1 MSEFNFS
8 TVIDILREANELGVK
23 ILYENDELSI
33 KVPKGEKLNES
44 FIQRLKAEQ
53 SLLKRYFQEY
63 TTEKPVPEITE
74 VINSGGYNPSQAPLS
89 FAQERI
95 WFIDQLEGSSQYHVS
110 SVFKLN
116 GKVSYEYLEKSF
128 KVLLDRQRALRT
140 YLIVNDETA
149 YQATQPS
156 DTWSINLH
164 QGQQFDEQKLK
175 QEIERLKKQP
185 FDLTRD
191 FMLRVDLLER
201 TGSEVYLIMTVHHI
215 ACDGMSM
222 AILFREFQEIYNAI
236 VLNKTVRLPELT
248 VQYADYAFWQRKTF
262 DEGYFD
268 KKIAYWKRQLSESKP
283 LNLPLDF
290 DRTKAALNPKGD
302 SYQFEL
308 EKETTDKVK
317 SLIATHQGVTLFSF
331 LLAVYNVVLARWSR
345 QSDVIVGSPV
355 VNRQREGLQNVVG
368 LFLNTLAL
376 RNKPGYDKPFM
387 QFLHEVRDNTV
398 EAFQN
403 QDYQFENLLG
413 QLNIKRDLNRNPLFD
428 VFFNL
433 INFKQDTYGHLE
445 GIEINSYQDNDL
457 LTAKFD
463 LNLYAREYEGKLYLN
478 CVYNGGLFK
487 RQTIEYVF
495 SQFAQL
501 VNQIASSPETHIG
514 EFDIFSQSALPEVTN
529 SVQVKKSFDPFEEID
544 QTIHGRFSEIAGKY
558 GDHIAICTQ
567 EDAISYKE
575 LDRLS
580 HQLADGLVQDDQVPA
595 ALLFDHGANMIV
607 GMLGVLKAGR
617 PYVPIDTSYP
627 VDRIIEILD
636 DSKADVIVTNGE
648 NEALAQEVISQMDRS
663 IRVINL
669 DKLPAPISSHAQDV
683 EVKPTDLAYI
693 LYTSGSTGK
702 PKGVMQS
709 HCNTLHFCRTYTN
722 ALHISPDDKL
732 TGLSNYCSDASKM
745 SIYGALLNGA
755 TLFPFDIRNDDFSR
769 FSELI
774 DQHGITI
781 YHSTPSVYRFF
792 TDTLKAKP
800 SCTSLRLV
808 VLGGEPVLVEDVE
821 RYKSYFSDSCLM
833 INGLGPTEST
843 LALQYFIDKNTK
855 TGKGYVPVGYPVAHT
870 RVDIRRPD
878 LELADVYEEGELVFH
893 SKYLALGYW
902 GDLEKTAKA
911 FLEPEGKS
919 AVRSYRS
926 GDMGRVLP
934 DGTIEFIGRADNQVK
949 LRGYRVELG
958 EVENA
963 IAQISGVEKCS
974 VILKDLHGEP
984 HLVAYHVSKS
994 GITSDQIR
1002 NNLAKRLPGYM
1013 IPTAY
1018 VSMADIPL
1026 NANGKLDR
1034 SKLPEPEST
1043 IESERYVTPAGET
1056 ELKLLKIWAELLR
1069 QDANLISAESNF
1081 FDLGGHSLIATK
1093 MVSAI
1098 RKGVS
1103 SHITIRDI
1111 FLYPTISQL
1120 AEYIDNSES
1129 QRYTQVLR
1137 KQNNKGPVPLSF
1149 EQEGLWFIHNLQGS
1163 LHYHMP
1169 WVFKLT
1175 GKVDTT
1181 ILEESF
1187 RHVIERH
1194 QVLRTCIAHH
1204 DGQGVQEVLPSEQWH
1219 ISHMEERDIVL
1230 SGDTLESYTQE
1241 FISRPFDMENDF
1253 MVKASLVRKNENEH
1267 TLILLIHHIAFD
1279 AWSLPIMVSE
1289 LSELY
1294 NAITSGRKPSLKELP
1309 VQYSDYA
1316 LWQRTHLTPEV
1327 LEKRMS
1333 FWAEKLSGVQPL
1345 SLAPDFRRD
1354 TASGVNGAVH
1364 SRKINTEIY
1373 NELKEVSSARGVTLF
1388 MTLLS
1393 VYKVLL
1399 YKFTGTTDLCIGTPL
1414 AGRQSPELELLIGY
1428 FVNTLPLRT
1437 QIDGDSTFAQLLK
1450 EVKDSVLEVYENQD
1464 VPFDQILKNIEAERD
1479 QGRSSVFQV
1488 TFALQNA
1495 VRAGSEQ
1502 FGDELKLTSVGTTRH
1517 TAKFDFSL
1525 NIVEYNDGLQL
1536 NLNYRSD
1543 LYSAHTANQLLVHYE
1558 VLLQSLLKAMDTPLK
1573 RVSSL
1578 PESEK
1583 TKIASFSGNYAV
1595 LNQDDTILTKFQEQV
1610 DSVPNHVAVIFEGSQ
1625 LTYTDLDTQSDRVAG
1640 WLRSLGIGRETIV
1653 PVCMDRTHQMIV
1665 AYLGILKAGGAYLPL
1680 DPKYPQERIS
1690 LMLAD
1695 AASNHVI
1702 VDRKYID
1709 KVNSLSVKPL
1719 VLDDLEIGKHQGSEV
1734 DYAKVS
1740 FSSLANVIYTS
1751 GSTGRPK
1758 GVMVEH
1764 GNIVSLVKAVEYVT
1778 LTPDDRLL
1786 ATGSPSFDASTF
1798 EYWSMLL
1805 NGGTLVLGKE
1815 DELLDTDKLRSLVRR
1830 NKITQMWFTSG
1841 WFNELVETDITI
1853 FESLNAI
1860 LVGGEKLSETHVFKV
1875 KEQFPHLQIINGYGP
1890 TENTTFSLTHNI
1902 SIDKRAA
1909 SIPIG
1914 RPLNNRTAH
1923 ILDAHRNLVPI
1934 GGVGELFLGGA
1945 GLSREYLKAPETT
1958 NDKYFAYIL
1967 DNGETTR
1974 IYKTGDLAR
1983 WLPDGAV
1990 QYMGRNDHQVK
2001 IRGHRIEPGEIE
2013 SIILQSGLVKQC
2025 VVAVLEN
2032 NNESK
2037 KLVGYVVL
2045 SEGAAV
2051 DEVWDLVKG
2060 NLPEYMVPQNL
2071 FELASMP
2078 LTSNGKVDKRAL
2090 QDSVTQTDA
2099 EFVAPKDDL
2108 EAGIAEIWKDL
2119 LGVEE
2124 VSAHDDFFDLGGHS
2138 LLATRVV
2145 SAIRKT
2151 LSIKVPIGDVFE
2163 YPRLNDLAEHLRS
2176 LEKGDTDEVSVPQ
2189 KIDGPVPL
2197 SFAQERLWFIDR
2209 LQGSVDYHMPWVFQ
2223 VKGQLDTDVLQKAF
2237 VSIIERHNVLRTVI
2251 KEEEGIGYQYTKEA
2265 SGWSINKV
2273 DESEL
2278 NGQDKDAYINS
2289 LIKAPFDL
2297 TKDYTLK
2304 VTLIRSSEQNHTL
2317 LLLLHHIAFDGWSI
2331 SIMVN
2336 ELVEIYNSLKK
2347 GQKPELKPLPCT
2359 YAHYALWQRSHL
2371 SGDNLKAKMGYW
2383 KSKLEDVS
2391 TLHLPTDFERSR
2403 HHGAIGAVA
2412 SKKLPL
2418 QILKGLNEISKQHDA
2433 TLFMSLL
2440 AAFKVLLYK
2449 YTNQTDI
2456 CVGTPIAGRLQQE
2469 FEELIGFFVNTLPL
2483 RTQIA
2488 EEHSF
2493 SEFLQQVR
2501 RTTLE
2506 AYENQE
2512 VPFEKIVDAL
2522 EVERDI
2528 NQNAIFQVMF
2538 SLQNTPQAEAIALE
2552 GLTLER
2558 AGTDRSRAKFD
2569 LNLVVNEGDDGLQL
2583 GMVYRKDLFTGD
2595 TINQL
2600 LNHYEKLL
2608 YDIVTQC
2615 NTPVRQAEL
2624 LSDEEK
2630 STLISGFNNTDSS
2643 VDYET
2648 VVEAFRL
2655 TTTHEPHNIA
2665 VVGNDKHTITYQQ
2678 LDERS
2683 DQVAHYLTESGLKQG
2698 SVVAVYFE
2706 KSIDM
2711 IAAILGVIKSGCIY
2725 LPLSSKYPKQRIQ
2738 YILQD
2743 SGAVGIIS
2751 NKQSNEGLD
2760 IDGAKVILLDD
2771 IVSSTGMGASM
2782 PVKIKIR
2789 PEQPVYIT
2797 YTSGSTGQPKGV
2809 TIEHGSLSNY
2819 ISHQV
2824 KYYGL
2829 ESQERILQFSD
2840 PTFDASIEQI
2850 FIAFTSGS
2858 ALVLL
2863 PEEDRLN
2870 SLKFKSFLRQ
2880 HSITHLHTTP
2890 SYLKTISP
2898 DNYDSLRRVIVGGEL
2913 CEYDLAKAWSRYC
2926 RFFNKYGPTETTIT
2940 VCAYEFKSDLSP
2952 RLKSVPIGKPVPN
2965 TQFYVLDD
2973 RMELVPVG
2981 VSGQLYIGGKQL
2993 AKGYLNRDELN
3004 NEKFVQNP
3012 FDKIKNS
3019 KLYAT
3024 GDIVKWLPDGNLIFI
3039 GRDDDQ
3045 VKVRGLRI
3053 ELGEIEY
3060 HLGQHT
3066 QIKHCKVL
3074 ITGHHGEKIITA
3086 YYVSGSELMPVDIRS
3101 FLLERL
3107 PAYMLPSS
3115 YVHLGQMPLTQT
3127 GKIDTKAL
3135 ISVSIVNAEGQQQPI
3150 DDLERQLVAVWAEV
3164 LKVDPKKISTDQ
3176 SFFELGGHSLKMMV
3190 MVNAIQ
3196 KLLQVDV
3203 PLVEIFKRQDIRGIS
3218 QYIRESEGRIYKP
3231 IPALER
3237 QPYYKLSS
3245 AQQRMYFLQQFDKS
3259 AVTYNMPQMYRLQG
3273 ELDRARMEQAFQAL
3287 ISRHDAFR
3295 TSFVEVDEEIVQQ
3308 VHDSV
3313 DLNIKYKTCLYDEA
3327 AGAIKGF
3334 IRPFDLSERSLL
3346 KVGLVS
3352 FTDRDNEH
3360 LLMVDI
3366 HHIISDGIS
3375 QKILL
3380 RDFVS
3385 LYNGEDLPGVK
3396 LTYKDY
3402 AEWRQQK
3409 EQKVSQAAQQEFWL
3423 NIFSDEV
3430 PVLELPADH
3439 QRPKYK
3445 SSRGGVVGFNLSEE
3459 ATHKLREISQS
3470 EGSTMFMTLLSTYYV
3485 LLSKLSNQEDLV
3497 VGTPVAG
3504 REHADIEQVV
3514 GLFVNTLPLRSFPK
3528 RELTYRDF
3536 LSEMRDQVV
3545 SYFDNQQYPYE
3556 ELVDKLRIERD
3567 PGRNPLFEVMF
3578 SYQSFEQTE
3587 VEMSGIKI
3595 GPFRAGNPLAKFDL
3609 NLSATES
3616 DDQINLNFIYNADLF
3631 EEDTVGRF
3639 AKYMKSIIEVICSN
3653 PEIRLGNIDFMEQAE
3668 QDQLLNEFSG
3678 IQQKPAAKLIFNHV
3692 IEAFLARV
3700 QEAPDSIALVYDNS
3714 RMTYRQL
3721 DERSSQVAYTLSEL
3735 GIEPGTIVPI
3745 CHEKNMDMIVAM
3757 LGVLKAGCAYL
3768 PVSPMY
3774 PASRIEYIITDVQAK
3789 YVIGGG
3795 DLAGFE
3801 GSGIE
3806 IIQMNN
3812 LADQSALVDFKGVEI
3827 SASQT
3832 AYVLYT
3838 SGSTGQPKG
3847 VVIAHDSLNKFIE
3860 SQVKA
3865 YPLEEGEKI
3874 LQFSDFTFD
3883 ASVEQIFMAIT
3894 TGATLVLLPDQYRLD
3909 HELFESY
3916 LQSNEITHM
3925 HTTPS
3930 FLKTITPGAH
3940 GSLKRVV
3947 VGGEVCDYHLAD
3959 EWSKHCRF
3967 FNTYGPTEATVT
3979 VSMFEFKRGDN
3990 QELKSVPIGK
4000 PVANAQLYILNDDL
4014 KPVPVG
4020 VAGELYVGGDQLA
4033 VGYLNNKTLTAEK
4046 FLTNTLSAQGGRL
4059 YKTGDITKW
4068 LPDGNILFMGRN
4080 DDQVKIRGL
4089 RIELGEIE
4097 YCLGE
4102 HSDIINTK
4110 IILADHHGEKVLVAY
4125 YTARQEVSTADIRE
4139 FLLASLP
4146 VYMLP
4151 SYYVYLEEMPLTQTG
4166 KIDKKALPHPEFAIS
4181 GDIEEASNHI
4191 EESLITIWSGL
4202 LGLPEHKISVTRS
4215 FFELGGH
4222 SLLATM
4228 MVNKVYRELKV
4239 QVPVREVFNKQT
4251 IKDLSDY
4258 IITANQIEI
4267 HSESQDDIIEFTL

>member
-74 VINSGGYNPSQAPLS
+74 IINSGGYNPSQAPLS

-140 YLIVNDETA
+140 YLIINDETA

-201 TGSEVYLIMTVHHI
+201 TGSEVFLIMTVHHI

-222 AILFREFQEIYNAI
+222 AILFREFQEIYNAM

-290 DRTKAALNPKGD
+290 DRTKAALNPKGE

-308 EKETTDKVK
+308 DKETTDKVK
-317 SLIATHQGVTLFSF
+317 NLIATHQGVTLFSF
-331 LLAVYNVVLARWSR
+331 LLAAYNVVLARWSR

-487 RQTIEYVF
+487 RETIEYVF
-495 SQFAQL
+495 SQYALL
-501 VNQIASSPETHIG
+501 VNQIVSSPETHIG
-514 EFDIFSQSALPEVTN
+514 EFNIFSQSTLPDVTN
-529 SVQVKKSFDPFEEID
+529 SVQVKKSFDPFEEEEIN

-558 GDHIAICTQ
+558 GHHIAICTE
-567 EDAISYKE
+567 EDTISYKE

-595 ALLFDHGANMIV
+595 ALLFDHGASMIV

-636 DSKADVIVTNGE
+636 DSKADTIVTEHG
-648 NEALAQEVISQMDRS
+648 NEALAQEVISQVGRS
-663 IRVINL
+663 LRMISL
-669 DKLPAPISSHAQDV
+669 DKLPAPISSYAQDV

-709 HCNTLHFCRTYTN
+709 HRNALHFCRTYTN
-722 ALHISPDDKL
+722 ALHISHDDKL

-769 FSELI
+769 FGELI
-774 DQHGITI
+774 DKHGITI

-792 TDTLKAKP
+792 TDTLKEKP
-800 SCTSLRLV
+800 SCLSLRLV

-821 RYKSYFSDSCLM
+821 RYKSHFSDSCLM

-878 LELADVYEEGELVFH
+878 LELTDVYEEGELVFH

-902 GDLEKTAKA
+902 GDREKTAKA
-911 FLEPEGKS
+911 FLESGGKS

-974 VILKDLHGEP
+974 VTLKNLHGEP

-994 GITSDQIR
+994 DITSDQIR

-1018 VSMADIPL
+1018 VSMSDIPL

-1034 SKLPEPEST
+1034 SKLPEPESA
-1043 IESERYVTPAGET
+1043 IESERYVAPAGET
-1056 ELKLLKIWAELLR
+1056 ELKLLEIWSELLR
-1069 QDANLISAESNF
+1069 QDANLISAES
-1081 FDLGGHSLIATK
+1081 
-1093 MVSAI
+1093 
-1098 RKGVS
+1098 
-1103 SHITIRDI
+1103 
-1111 FLYPTISQL
+1111 
-1120 AEYIDNSES
+1120 
-1129 QRYTQVLR
+1129 
-1137 KQNNKGPVPLSF
+1137 
-1149 EQEGLWFIHNLQGS
+1149 
-1163 LHYHMP
+1163 
-1169 WVFKLT
+1169 
-1175 GKVDTT
+1175 
-1181 ILEESF
+1181 
-1187 RHVIERH
+1187 
-1194 QVLRTCIAHH
+1194 
-1204 DGQGVQEVLPSEQWH
+1204 
-1219 ISHMEERDIVL
+1219 
-1230 SGDTLESYTQE
+1230 
-1241 FISRPFDMENDF
+1241 
-1253 MVKASLVRKNENEH
+1253 
-1267 TLILLIHHIAFD
+1267 
-1279 AWSLPIMVSE
+1279 
-1289 LSELY
+1289 
-1294 NAITSGRKPSLKELP
+1294 
-1309 VQYSDYA
+1309 
-1316 LWQRTHLTPEV
+1316 
-1327 LEKRMS
+1327 
-1333 FWAEKLSGVQPL
+1333 
-1345 SLAPDFRRD
+1345 
-1354 TASGVNGAVH
+1354 
-1364 SRKINTEIY
+1364 
-1373 NELKEVSSARGVTLF
+1373 
-1388 MTLLS
+1388 
-1393 VYKVLL
+1393 
-1399 YKFTGTTDLCIGTPL
+1399 
-1414 AGRQSPELELLIGY
+1414 
-1428 FVNTLPLRT
+1428 
-1437 QIDGDSTFAQLLK
+1437 
-1450 EVKDSVLEVYENQD
+1450 
-1464 VPFDQILKNIEAERD
+1464 
-1479 QGRSSVFQV
+1479 
-1488 TFALQNA
+1488 
-1495 VRAGSEQ
+1495 
-1502 FGDELKLTSVGTTRH
+1502 
-1517 TAKFDFSL
+1517 
-1525 NIVEYNDGLQL
+1525 
-1536 NLNYRSD
+1536 
-1543 LYSAHTANQLLVHYE
+1543 
-1558 VLLQSLLKAMDTPLK
+1558 
-1573 RVSSL
+1573 
-1578 PESEK
+1578 
-1583 TKIASFSGNYAV
+1583 
-1595 LNQDDTILTKFQEQV
+1595 
-1610 DSVPNHVAVIFEGSQ
+1610 
-1625 LTYTDLDTQSDRVAG
+1625 
-1640 WLRSLGIGRETIV
+1640 
-1653 PVCMDRTHQMIV
+1653 
-1665 AYLGILKAGGAYLPL
+1665 
-1680 DPKYPQERIS
+1680 
-1690 LMLAD
+1690 
-1695 AASNHVI
+1695 
-1702 VDRKYID
+1702 
-1709 KVNSLSVKPL
+1709 
-1719 VLDDLEIGKHQGSEV
+1719 
-1734 DYAKVS
+1734 
-1740 FSSLANVIYTS
+1740 
-1751 GSTGRPK
+1751 
-1758 GVMVEH
+1758 
-1764 GNIVSLVKAVEYVT
+1764 
-1778 LTPDDRLL
+1778 
-1786 ATGSPSFDASTF
+1786 
-1798 EYWSMLL
+1798 
-1805 NGGTLVLGKE
+1805 
-1815 DELLDTDKLRSLVRR
+1815 
-1830 NKITQMWFTSG
+1830 
-1841 WFNELVETDITI
+1841 
-1853 FESLNAI
+1853 
-1860 LVGGEKLSETHVFKV
+1860 
-1875 KEQFPHLQIINGYGP
+1875 
-1890 TENTTFSLTHNI
+1890 
-1902 SIDKRAA
+1902 
-1909 SIPIG
+1909 
-1914 RPLNNRTAH
+1914 
-1923 ILDAHRNLVPI
+1923 
-1934 GGVGELFLGGA
+1934 
-1945 GLSREYLKAPETT
+1945 
-1958 NDKYFAYIL
+1958 
-1967 DNGETTR
+1967 
-1974 IYKTGDLAR
+1974 
-1983 WLPDGAV
+1983 
-1990 QYMGRNDHQVK
+1990 
-2001 IRGHRIEPGEIE
+2001 
-2013 SIILQSGLVKQC
+2013 
-2025 VVAVLEN
+2025 
-2032 NNESK
+2032 
-2037 KLVGYVVL
+2037 
-2045 SEGAAV
+2045 
-2051 DEVWDLVKG
+2051 
-2060 NLPEYMVPQNL
+2060 
-2071 FELASMP
+2071 
-2078 LTSNGKVDKRAL
+2078 
-2090 QDSVTQTDA
+2090 
-2099 EFVAPKDDL
+2099 
-2108 EAGIAEIWKDL
+2108 
-2119 LGVEE
+2119 
-2124 VSAHDDFFDLGGHS
+2124 DFFDLGGHS

-2163 YPRLNDLAEHLRS
+2163 YPKLNDLAKHLRS
-2176 LEKGDTDEVSVPQ
+2176 LEKGDTDEVRVAQ

-2209 LQGSVDYHMPWVFQ
+2209 LQGSLDYHMPWVFH

-2237 VSIIERHNVLRTVI
+2237 VSIIERHDVLRTVI
-2251 KEEEGIGYQYTKEA
+2251 KEEEGIGYQHFKDA
-2265 SGWSINKV
+2265 ADWSINKV
-2273 DESEL
+2273 DEFEL
-2278 NGQDKDAYINS
+2278 HGQDKDAYINS
-2289 LIKAPFDL
+2289 LIKTPFDL
-2297 TKDYTLK
+2297 SKDYMLK
-2304 VTLIRSSEQNHTL
+2304 VTLIRSSEQNHML

-2347 GQKPELKPLPCT
+2347 GQKPKLKPLQCT
-2359 YAHYALWQRSHL
+2359 YAHYALWQRSYL
-2371 SGDNLKAKMGYW
+2371 SGDNLKAKIGYW

-2418 QILKGLNEISKQHDA
+2418 QILKGLNKLSKQHDA

-2440 AAFKVLLYK
+2440 AVFKVLLYK

-2456 CVGTPIAGRLQQE
+2456 CIGTPIAGRLQQE
-2469 FEELIGFFVNTLPL
+2469 FEGLIGFFVNTLPL

-2522 EVERDI
+2522 EVERDV

-2538 SLQNTPQAEAIALE
+2538 SLQNTPQAEAITLE

-2569 LNLVVNEGDDGLQL
+2569 LNLVVNEGDDGIQL
-2583 GMVYRKDLFTGD
+2583 GMVYRKDLFRED

-2608 YDIVTQC
+2608 YDIVTEC

-2624 LSDEEK
+2624 LSDEEI
-2630 STLISGFNNTDSS
+2630 SNLISGFNNTDAS

-2648 VVEAFRL
+2648 VVEAFKL
-2655 TTTHEPHNIA
+2655 TATHEPQSIA
-2665 VVGNDKHTITYQQ
+2665 VIDNDKHTITYQQ

-2683 DQVAHYLTESGLKQG
+2683 DQVAHYLAESGLKQE
-2698 SVVAVYFE
+2698 SVVAVYLE

-2711 IAAILGVIKSGCIY
+2711 IVAILGVIKSGCVY

-2751 NKQSNEGLD
+2751 NKKSTKGGG
-2760 IDGAKVILLDD
+2760 IDGTKVIILDEM
-2771 IVSSTGMGASM
+2771 VSPMDTEVSM
-2782 PVKIKIR
+2782 LGNAKIR
-2789 PEQPVYIT
+2789 SEQPVYIT

-2809 TIEHGSLSNY
+2809 MVEHGSLSNY
-2819 ISHQV
+2819 ISNQI

-2829 ESQERILQFSD
+2829 ENQERILQFSD

-2850 FIAFTSGS
+2850 FIALTSGA

-2870 SLKFKSFLRQ
+2870 SLKFKSFLRKN
-2880 HSITHLHTTP
+2880 SITHLHTTP

-2898 DNYDSLRRVIVGGEL
+2898 DSYDSLRRVVVGGEI
-2913 CEYDLAKAWSRYC
+2913 CEYDLAKAWSRHC
-2926 RFFNKYGPTETTIT
+2926 RFINKYGPTETTIT
-2940 VCAYEFKSDLSP
+2940 VCAYEFKADLSP

-2965 TQFYVLDD
+2965 TQFYVLDE

-2981 VSGQLYIGGKQL
+2981 VAGQLYVGGAQL
-2993 AKGYLNRDELN
+2993 SRGYLNRDKLMNE
-3004 NEKFVQNP
+3004 EKFVPNP
-3012 FDKIKNS
+3012 FDKTKS
-3019 KLYAT
+3019 SRLYAT
-3024 GDIVKWLPDGNLIFI
+3024 GDIVKWLPDGNLLFV

-3066 QIKHCKVL
+3066 QVEHSKVL
-3074 ITGHHGEKIITA
+3074 ITEHHGEKIITA
-3086 YYVSGSELMPVDIRS
+3086 FYVSGSELMPVDIRS

-3107 PAYMLPSS
+3107 PAYMLPSN
-3115 YVHLGQMPLTQT
+3115 YVHLSQMPLTQT
-3127 GKIDTKAL
+3127 GKVDKKEL
-3135 ISVSIVNAEGQQQPI
+3135 ISASSVNTEGHQQPM
-3150 DDLERQLVAVWAEV
+3150 DDLERQLVAIWAEV
-3164 LKVDPKKISTDQ
+3164 LKIDGKAISTDQ

-3196 KLLQVDV
+3196 KFLQVEV
-3203 PLVEIFKRQDIRGIS
+3203 PLAEIFKRQDIRGIS
-3218 QYIRESEGRIYKP
+3218 QYIRESDSTIHKP
-3231 IPALER
+3231 IPVLGKKPHYR
-3237 QPYYKLSS
+3237 LSS

-3273 ELDRARMEQAFQAL
+3273 DLDRARMEYVFQSL

-3313 DLNIKYKTCLYDEA
+3313 DLNIKYQTCLHDEA
-3327 AGAIKGF
+3327 IGAIKSF
-3334 IRPFDLSERSLL
+3334 VRPFDLSECSLL
-3346 KVGLVS
+3346 RAGLVS

-3366 HHIISDGIS
+3366 HHIVSDGIS

-3385 LYNGEDLPGVK
+3385 LYNGEDLPEVK

-3402 AEWRQQK
+3402 AEWRQQE
-3409 EQKVSQAAQQEFWL
+3409 EQKVALTAQQEFWL
-3423 NIFSDEV
+3423 NVFSDEV

-3459 ATHKLREISQS
+3459 ATHKLRQISQL
-3470 EGSTMFMTLLSTYYV
+3470 EGSTMFMTLLSMYSV

-3497 VGTPVAG
+3497 IGTPVAG
-3504 REHADIEQVV
+3504 REHTDIEQVV

-3545 SYFDNQQYPYE
+3545 AYFDNQYYPYE

-3587 VEMSGIKI
+3587 VEMSDIKI
-3595 GPFRAGNPLAKFDL
+3595 GQFRAGNPLAKFDL

-3616 DDQINLNFIYNADLF
+3616 DDQIHLNFIYNADLF

-3639 AKYMKSIIEVICSN
+3639 AKYMENIIDVICHN
-3653 PEIRLGNIDFMEQAE
+3653 PEIRLGNIDFMEQVE

-3678 IQQKPAAKLIFNHV
+3678 IQQKPVTKLTFNNV
-3692 IEAFLARV
+3692 LEAFSASVL
-3700 QEAPDSIALVYDNS
+3700 QAPDNMALVYDNA

-3721 DERSSQVAYTLSEL
+3721 DERSSQVAHILSHL

-3768 PVSPMY
+3768 PISPMY

-3789 YVIGGG
+3789 HVIG
-3795 DLAGFE
+3795 DSNLANFE

-3812 LADQSALVDFKGVEI
+3812 LADPSALADLKGVEI
-3827 SASQT
+3827 SASQP

-3865 YPLEEGEKI
+3865 YPLEEGEKV

-3883 ASVEQIFMAIT
+3883 ASVEQIFMALT

-3930 FLKTITPGAH
+3930 FLKTITPGVH
-3940 GSLKRVV
+3940 GSLRRVV
-3947 VGGEVCDYHLAD
+3947 VGGEVCDYHLAE
-3959 EWSKHCRF
+3959 EWSRHCRF

-4020 VAGELYVGGDQLA
+4020 VTGELYIGGEQLA
-4033 VGYLNNKTLTAEK
+4033 VGYLNNETLTREK
-4046 FLTNTLSAQGGRL
+4046 FITNTLAMQGDRL
-4059 YKTGDITKW
+4059 YRTGDVTKW
-4068 LPDGNILFMGRN
+4068 LPDGNIMFMGRN

-4097 YCLGE
+4097 HCLGG

-4110 IILADHHGEKVLVAY
+4110 VILTDHHGEKVLVAY
-4125 YTARQEVSTADIRE
+4125 YTARQEVSTAEIRD

-4146 VYMLP
+4146 GYMLP

-4181 GDIEEASNHI
+4181 GYIEEPSNHI
-4191 EESLITIWSGL
+4191 EETLVTIWSGL
-4202 LGLPEHKISVTRS
+4202 LGLPENKISVTRS

-4239 QVPVREVFNKQT
+4239 HVPVREIFNKQT